1 MSKPVLLSIRHEA
14 LANLRLAW
22 PLILAQLS
30 FMGMG
35 TVDTIMAG
43 RLGADA
49 LAAVSVGTNVW
60 LLAFVVFMGISMAI
74 PPIVAQQLGAGAAA
88 DDIGRFV
95 RVALRLG
102 LVLGVLWIGL
112 TWTVATVVLPWLD
125 LQPTTRSMAQD
136 YLRIVGLSG
145 LPFVLCFVLR
155 HVADAHGYTMLTLVA
170 GSCGL
175 LVNAVLDY
183 ALMFGKLGMPALGVA
198 GAAWA
203 TVCAAC
209 TMVGVYLLLYRLI
222 PTLHSLRIVAGS
234 GAQWRQ
240 TSIHILRLGLPV
252 AAILCAESWM
262 FIGGSL
268 VMARFGVEV
277 VAAHQVALNVT
288 ALAFMVPMSIG
299 MATTVRVGLAVGAGD
314 LTTARLRSWIGVL
327 AAVGWALLSAAIMA
341 SAAGAIVGLY
351 TGVPSVIAGATHFI
365 GFAAFFQIVDAV
377 QAAANGALRGY
388 KDTNGPMLVTVVAY
402 WMFGVPLA
410 LLLISRPQIG
420 ADGVWI
426 GFIIGLTVASVGLCW
441 RLSHRSNRLPV
452 IQGS

>member
-1 MSKPVLLSIRHEA
+1 MPKFSVLRIRHEA
-14 LANLRLAW
+14 LANLRLAV

-60 LLAFVVFMGISMAI
+60 LLAFVLFMGISMAI

-88 DDIGRFV
+88 ADIGRFV

-102 LVLGVLWIGL
+102 LGLGLLWIGL
-112 TWTVATVVLPWLD
+112 TWSVAAVVLPWLD
-125 LQPTTRSMAQD
+125 LGENTRRMAQD

-155 HVADAHGYTMLTLVA
+155 HVADAHGYTVLTLIA

-183 ALMFGKLGMPALGVA
+183 GLMFGRLGMPTLGVA

-203 TVCAAC
+203 TVCAAS
-209 TMVGVYLLLYRLI
+209 TMVGVYLVLFRLM
-222 PTLHSLRIVAGS
+222 PTLHALRIVSGS
-234 GAQWRQ
+234 GGEWRL
-240 TSIHILRLGLPV
+240 SVAHILRLGLPV

-268 VMARFGVEV
+268 VMARFGVEA
-277 VAAHQVALNVT
+277 VAAHQVALNIT

-314 LTTARLRSWIGVL
+314 LATASLRSWTGII
-327 AAVGWALLSAAIMA
+327 AAVAWALLSAALMA
-341 SAAGAIVGLY
+341 AAAKPIVGLY
-351 TGVPSVIAGATHFI
+351 TGVASVIAGATHFI
-365 GFAAFFQIVDAV
+365 GFAAIFQIVDAV

-388 KDTNGPMLVTVVAY
+388 KDTNGPMVVTVIAY
-402 WMFGVPLA
+402 WLFGVPLA
-410 LLLISRPQIG
+410 LWLIDRPQIG
-420 ADGVWI
+420 ADGVWM
-426 GFIIGLTVASVGLCW
+426 GFIIGLSVASVGLCW
-441 RLSHRSNRLPV
+441 RLWRRSNPLSAAPA
-452 IQGS
+452 S